1 MERLYWQCRRFES
14 LPAEALYAILRLRAE
29 VFVVEQECAYL
40 DPDGMDQSALH
51 VTAHAGGQLACY
63 ARIIPPGG
71 PSRPAVIGRVVTR
84 PARRGGGI
92 GRELVRRAL
101 RQCATAWP
109 DAPVAISAQQ
119 RLERFYRTFGFMAD
133 SEPYLED
140 GIFHVRM
147 LLAGSPAA
155 DPPPPLK

>member
-40 DPDGMDQSALH
+40 DPDGMDQAALH

-63 ARIIPPGG
+63 ARIVPPRG
-71 PSRPAVIGRVVTR
+71 PDGPAVIGRVVTC
-84 PARRGGGI
+84 PARRGGGV

-101 RQCATAWP
+101 RQCAAAWP
-109 DAPVAISAQQ
+109 DAPVTVSAQQ
-119 RLERFYRTFGFMAD
+119 RLERFYQTLGFGTD
-133 SEPYLED
+133 SDPYLED
-140 GIFHVRM
+140 GIRHVRM
-147 LLAGSPAA
+147 RLVG
-155 DPPPPLK
+155 PPPPK